1 MNEERISGA
10 IKNATGKLEEGFGKL
25 AGDDGTRLRG
35 EARQIE
41 GKVQGF
47 AGKAVDEAC
56 RFFDRHPLVSLLAIG
71 SLALAIIPTL
81 TGGRRD

>member
-25 AGDDGTRLRG
+25 
-35 EARQIE
+35 
-41 GKVQGF
+41 
-47 AGKAVDEAC
+47 
-56 RFFDRHPLVSLLAIG
+56 
-71 SLALAIIPTL
+71 

>member
-25 AGDDGTRLRG
+25 TGDDSTRLRG

-41 GKVQGF
+41 GQVEGF
-47 AGKAVDEAC
+47 VGRTVDEAR
-56 RFFDRHPLVSLLAIG
+56 RFFDEHPLISLLAMG
-71 SLALAIIPTL
+71 ALALAVIPAL
-81 TGGRRD
+81 TGGRQD